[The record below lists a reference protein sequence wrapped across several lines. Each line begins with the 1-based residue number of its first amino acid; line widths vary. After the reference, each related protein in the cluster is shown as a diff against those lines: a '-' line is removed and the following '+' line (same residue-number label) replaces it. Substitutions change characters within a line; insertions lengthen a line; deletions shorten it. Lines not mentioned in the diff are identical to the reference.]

1 MKGELK
7 SGGLAL
13 VVRSTDLHEVGRT
26 VTLLRLV
33 NPDEE
38 FTAPDGVLCW
48 WRECNPAA
56 WLVAGEVQSNM
67 PGGQVFYGWAVF
79 PPTHLMPLD
88 GDEGQFWAELIHQN
102 KPAELTA

>member
-7 SGGLAL
+7 AGGLAL
-13 VVRSTDLHEVGRT
+13 VVRSTDLPEVGRV

-33 NPDEE
+33 NPGDE
-38 FTAPDGVLCW
+38 FTAPDGHFCR
-48 WRECNPAA
+48 WRACNPAA

-102 KPAELTA
+102 KPAEQTA